1 MRKIVLTTLAAIAVV
16 GALSATPAE
25 ARCWWNGYNWQCW
38 HPRHWY
44 WQRHHHHDWWR
55 HHREGWYWRHRGW
68 HHG

>member
-25 ARCWWNGYNWQCW
+25 ARCWWNGYYWQCW

-55 HHREGWYWRHRGW
+55 HHREGWYWRHHGW